1 MEPPG
6 PSYDAFYAESFRPI
20 SLQLYAHFGESGD
33 AADVTQEAFCRAW
46 QRWSTVRRYDDP
58 AAWVRRVAWRL
69 AISRWRRVRTALTHR
84 PVSVQ
89 ERTPE
94 MQGVRVDLIRAL
106 ATLPVN
112 QRRAVVLYYLAD
124 LSVGE
129 IAADAGVAQGT
140 VKSWLS
146 RGRLALRSRL
156 EFHDISPT
164 AVGRV
169 ALTAGRPEDRRA
181 PGPNPSGKPG
191 STRKSN
197 ATAKEA

>member
-6 PSYDAFYAESFRPI
+6 PSYDAFYAEHFRPI
-20 SLQLYAHFGESGD
+20 SLQLYAYFGESGD
-33 AADVTQEAFCRAW
+33 AADATQEAFCRAW

-69 AISRWRRVRTALTHR
+69 AISRWRRVRTAWTHR
-84 PVSVQ
+84 PAPAQ

-94 MQGVRVDLIRAL
+94 MEGVRVDLIRAL
-106 ATLPVN
+106 AALPAN

-146 RGRLALRSRL
+146 RGRLALRSKL
-156 EFHDISPT
+156 ESHDIPRT
-164 AVGRV
+164 AVGRF
-169 ALTAGRPEDRRA
+169 ALAADRPEDPCA
-181 PGPNPSGKPG
+181 PSSSRKSG
-191 STRKSN
+191 STGKSS

>member
-1 MEPPG
+1 VEPPG
-6 PSYDAFYAESFRPI
+6 PSYDAFYAEHFRPI
-20 SLQLYAHFGESGD
+20 SMQLYAYFGESGD

-46 QRWSTVRRYDDP
+46 QRWSTVRCYDDP

-69 AISRWRRVRTALTHR
+69 AISRWRRVRTAWTHR
-84 PVSVQ
+84 PAPVQ

-106 ATLPVN
+106 ATLPVA

-146 RGRLALRSRL
+146 RGRSALRSQL
-156 EFHDISPT
+156 ESPDDARIT
-164 AVGRV
+164 
-169 ALTAGRPEDRRA
+169 T
-181 PGPNPSGKPG
+181 G
-191 STRKSN
+191 SARQSS